1 MLFEGGFTFL
11 NFMVDVFVIFLFVM
25 WFWLLITIFA
35 DLFRRADASGFAK
48 VLWVIFLIALPFLGV
63 FLYLLTQ
70 GAGMARRNEEQAQ
83 KARDQIRAAVGFS
96 AADEIAKLER
106 LKSAGTISA
115 AEYANLRTQLVSP
128 QTH

>member
-25 WFWLLITIFA
+25 WFWLLITVFG
-35 DLFRRADASGFAK
+35 DLFRRDDTSGFAK
-48 VLWVIFLIALPFLGV
+48 VVWVIFLIVLPFLGV
-63 FLYLLTQ
+63 FAYLLTQ
-70 GAGMARRNEEQAQ
+70 ASGMAKRSEAQMQ
-83 KARDQIRAAVGFS
+83 KAREQIRAAVGFS

-115 AEYANLRTQLVSP
+115 AEYSSLRAQIVSP